1 MNKQELIKALA
12 AHAEVTKAQAENLV
26 TGLVKLAHQS
36 LQIGEEFAI
45 PDLGKFTVQERA
57 ARKGRNPAT
66 GEEIEIPAKAVA
78 KFSPAKALKDTLA
91 K

>member
-66 GEEIEIPAKAVA
+66 GESITIPAKTVV
-78 KFSPAKALKDTLA
+78 KFRLA
-91 K
+91 KQAKDSIL